1 MSQQIGIQSFTV
13 WTPIVYCV
21 NPHVLVDKP
30 KLHLLICVYTEQCT
44 CAIFISIYQDE
55 PILSLSPPFYHYLRL
70 YLQYLSHIAYQTNG
84 INGEIIIEIMFNMI
98 FTTKHSYTL
107 KYVNIL
113 TIQGHSKFAKEK
125 LMNVYWRYQMWI
137 LTFSRPKNRENE
149 L

>member
-125 LMNVYWRYQMWI
+125 LTNVYWRYQM
-137 LTFSRPKNRENE
+137 
-149 L
+149 